1 MSLKNVS
8 EEILAIA
15 RKNSDVI
22 ENEGRLEAKKIL
34 SDAKKN
40 SEKIKSESEREIKL
54 AIESLNKKS
63 IASSKIA
70 VNRLMLDAKKEIMD
84 KTTKELEARIVGLD
98 DKKRQKLFDALL
110 KNSLKQMPE
119 SKRGYVSKKDEAYA
133 KKTIKGLLVVVRE
146 MTGGVILENADGT
159 IIIDNTFDT
168 VLETTSK
175 ETMKDV
181 CNILFN

>member
-15 RKNSDVI
+15 RKNSDDI
-22 ENEGRLEAKKIL
+22 ENEGRSEAKKIL
-34 SDAKKN
+34 FEAKKN
-40 SEKIKSESEREIKL
+40 SEKIKSEASCESKL
-54 AIESLNKKS
+54 SIESLNKKS

-84 KTTKELEARIVGLD
+84 KTNKELEARIIGLD
-98 DKKRQKLFDALL
+98 EVKRQKLFDALL

-119 SKRGYVSKKDEAYA
+119 AKTAYVCKKDEAYA
-133 KKTIKGLLVVVRE
+133 KKTIKELTVVVRE
-146 MTGGVILENADGT
+146 MTGGVSLENTDGT
-159 IIIDNTFDT
+159 IVIDNTFDT
-168 VLETTSK
+168 ILETTSK

-181 CNILFN
+181 CSILFN

>member
-15 RKNSDVI
+15 RKNSDDI
-22 ENEGRLEAKKIL
+22 ENEGLVEAKKIL
-34 SDAKKN
+34 SESKN
-40 SEKIKSESEREIKL
+40 TSEKIKSEANRESKL
-54 AIESLNKKS
+54 VIESLNKKS
-63 IASSKIA
+63 VASSKIA

-84 KTTKELEARIVGLD
+84 KTSKELEARIVGLD

-110 KNSLKQMPE
+110 KNSLEQMPKAK
-119 SKRGYVSKKDEAYA
+119 SAYVCKKDETYA
-133 KKTIKGLLVVVRE
+133 KKTIKGLSVAVRE
-146 MTGGVILENADGT
+146 MTGGVILENEDGT

-168 VLETTSK
+168 ILETTSK

-181 CNILFN
+181 CSILFK